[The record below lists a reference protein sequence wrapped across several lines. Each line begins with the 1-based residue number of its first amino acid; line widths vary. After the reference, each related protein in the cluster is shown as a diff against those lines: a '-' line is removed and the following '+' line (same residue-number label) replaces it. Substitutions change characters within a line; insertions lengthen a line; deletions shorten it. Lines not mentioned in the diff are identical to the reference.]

1 MQDYSTFLCESIIQ
15 RRCWDQENLIMKLP
29 EKGFK
34 FNCGF
39 DICTFPIQYCDTEDK
54 RCGYCSEDIC
64 HSDLIPP
71 QCEAEC
77 NCK

>member
-1 MQDYSTFLCESIIQ
+1 
-15 RRCWDQENLIMKLP
+15 MKLP